1 MENQYK
7 SEAELYVLAS
17 ILEKAEGEHSESLL
31 LHLSPI
37 GWDYEVL
44 IKYLLGLSKKFG
56 FGFKNLTCCMD
67 SWDDILPRVYEKMQ
81 RAIKNDPQSEYAQR
95 QKRFL
100 ENKFSVADIEKE
112 LSSLTFDDALDTM
125 LGDGQSLFQTIS
137 FDLDINEKSKSKI
150 KDYLSEYIKKFIKGD
165 LVVIPEEIDINE
177 KLTKNSIH
185 SPKNVYTFERHK
197 SIIFEVLDALKKNHG
212 SKFRIKETQIPKA
225 DANFLF
231 MHMILALGQLGY
243 LTITLL
249 DAHDAEEDKLAKY
262 RTKDGEPIIKDVSSY
277 EAWVHLTPKFLKEI
291 DTKNKNTGKKQVAGD
306 ELYLNSNGDL
316 WREPKTK
323 YCYPM
328 GETSDR
334 HKIVRYLAM
343 NRGYR
348 QTSQISSALEG
359 KDEQLIRKEI
369 GKIRGNI
376 NKFLKLNGKDVI
388 DNKKESGYRIGLNY
402 RIQPKEE
409 VRL

>member
-1 MENQYK
+1 MNMKMENQYK
-7 SEAELYVLAS
+7 FEAELYVLAS
-17 ILEKAEGEHSESLL
+17 ILEKAGGKHSESLL
-31 LHLSPI
+31 FHLSPI
-37 GWDYEVL
+37 GWDREVL
-44 IKYLLGLSKKFG
+44 IKYLIGLSKKFG
-56 FGFKNLTCCMD
+56 FGLKNLTCRMD

-81 RAIKNDPQSEYAQR
+81 RAIKGNPQSEYAQR

-112 LSSLTFDDALDTM
+112 LSSLTLDDALDTM
-125 LGDGQSLFQTIS
+125 LGDGQSLFETIA

-165 LVVIPEEIDINE
+165 LVVMPEEIDINE

-197 SIIFEVLDALKKNHG
+197 SIIFEVLDALRKNHG
-212 SKFRIKETQIPKA
+212 GKFRIKETQVPKA

-231 MHMILALGQLGY
+231 MHMILALEQLGY

-277 EAWVHLTPKFLKEI
+277 EAWVKLTPKFLKDMEA
-291 DTKNKNTGKKQVAGD
+291 KNKDTGKKGIAGD
-306 ELYLNSNGDL
+306 ELYLNADGDL
-316 WREPKTK
+316 YREPKSK
-323 YCYPM
+323 YCYPLT
-328 GETSDR
+328 GDR
-334 HKIVRYLAM
+334 HKIIRYLATHS
-343 NRGYR
+343 GY
-348 QTSQISSALEG
+348 QKTSEMALALE
-359 KDEQLIRKEI
+359 KDGQSIRKEI

-376 NKFLKLNGKDVI
+376 KKLLKLNGEDVI
-388 DNKKESGYRIGLNY
+388 EMRKGSGYRISPSHK
-402 RIQPKEE
+402 IVPKN
-409 VRL
+409 